1 MSKFGTSKKIITG
14 YILLAV
20 VIAIATWQVYDNS
33 RLFVALN
40 NASEQLLKRR
50 DVVDSL
56 VCSLLETNNAE
67 RSVLLGEG
75 SEWPH
80 FNQSVA
86 TSEQMAKQLK
96 PFIADQGQRQRIDT
110 LVKLMHMKR
119 ENTKRVAQLMAID
132 NRDAFY
138 RDKVQALQSGRDSVV
153 IHSKSYGQHGQRE
166 KVYEIIK
173 SKRGF
178 FRRLGDAFRR
188 QHADTVGVT
197 NILHDTK
204 ADSTA
209 QRINIADSVANILT
223 DIQNEEQKQNSR
235 QQENVAAR
243 LNRLQRVSLQLSQRT
258 GLLLEHIQ
266 REEKNALQKAL
277 GHATQS
283 RHKMV
288 VRIAVIGLVAILIA
302 ALLVAYILR
311 DIKRERRDRQRIV
324 EAKTETERIMA
335 QRERLLLT
343 ITHDIKAPAASIAGF
358 IELLSE
364 QVSRPKALAYID
376 SMRHSAIHLQQLVAA
391 LLDYHLLE
399 SGKAERHD
407 VSFVPQQLAKN
418 CVDEFQPMAAEK
430 GLDITLSTLTLN
442 CGDLWRSDAFRVKQ
456 IMSNLIGNAVK
467 YTDRGS
473 VKVEIRIS
481 PRQHLIIYVSDTG
494 RGMSQADCQRIFDAF
509 TRLHNGQGKEGVGL
523 GLSITREV
531 VQMLGGTITVTSEEG
546 KGSCFTVSLPIKK
559 EEKRQKK
566 DVEENVASVEPNRSS
581 TEAKEATT
589 ENNDATHGA
598 NNATNGANDATN
610 GTNDATTEINILAVD
625 DDALQLELFKEMAQ
639 KIGGAKLN
647 ISTTTSASEAIKLA
661 EETKP
666 QIMFTDIEM
675 PEMSGKDMLKHV
687 KNSDMSTVAMT
698 AHDPSIMTS
707 LKKAGFDTC
716 LFKPFN
722 AATLAATLAQITR
735 QPLSVKAA
743 EQKASFFAPLTAFA
757 EGDTEAEQEILTQVG
772 ESIKEY
778 RQMLDQG
785 LKGNDEEQ
793 QRDSISRTAHKAM
806 PLLTMLKPGQC
817 GWLQAIT
824 PEHIKDTPAEKI
836 TVLAMR
842 LDKELE
848 EVSTKLK
855 EEGIEN
861 A

>member
-1 MSKFGTSKKIITG
+1 M
-14 YILLAV
+14 LAV

-80 FNQSVA
+80 FNRSVA

-110 LVKLMHMKR
+110 LVELIHMKR
-119 ENTKRVAQLMAID
+119 ENTKRVAQLMAFD

-153 IHSKSYGQHGQRE
+153 IHSKLYGQHGQRE

-204 ADSTA
+204 TDSTA

-266 REEKNALQKAL
+266 HEEKNALQKAL

-288 VRIAVIGLVAILIA
+288 VRIAIIGLVAILIA

-418 CVDEFQPMAAEK
+418 CVEEFKPMAAEK
-430 GLDITLSTLTLN
+430 GLDITLGTLTPN

-467 YTDRGS
+467 YTDRGG

-509 TRLHNGQGKEGVGL
+509 TRLPNGQGKEGVGL

-559 EEKRQKK
+559 EEKKQKK
-566 DVEENVASVEPNRSS
+566 DVEENVASVETNRSS
-581 TEAKEATT
+581 TEAKE
-589 ENNDATHGA
+589 
-598 NNATNGANDATN
+598 
-610 GTNDATTEINILAVD
+610 ATTEINILAVD

-647 ISTTTSASEAIKLA
+647 INTTTSASEAIKLA

-707 LKKAGFDTC
+707 LKKAGFSTC

-735 QPLSVKAA
+735 LPLSVKAA
-743 EQKASFFAPLTAFA
+743 EKKASFFAPLTAFA

-778 RQMLDQG
+778 RQMLEQG
-785 LKGNDEEQ
+785 LKRNGEEL
-793 QRDSISRTAHKAM
+793 QRDSISCAAHKAM
-806 PLLTMLKPGQC
+806 PLLSMLQPGQC

-824 PEHIKDTPAEKI
+824 PEHIKDSSAEKS
-836 TVLAMR
+836 TALAMR
-842 LDKELE
+842 LEKELE
-848 EVSTKLK
+848 EISKKLR

>member
-1 MSKFGTSKKIITG
+1 M
-14 YILLAV
+14 LAV

-80 FNQSVA
+80 FNRSVA

-110 LVKLMHMKR
+110 LVELIHMKR
-119 ENTKRVAQLMAID
+119 ENTKRVAQLMAFD

-153 IHSKSYGQHGQRE
+153 IHSKLYGQHGQRE

-197 NILHDTK
+197 NILHDTR

-277 GHATQS
+277 GHAMQS

-288 VRIAVIGLVAILIA
+288 VRIAIIGLVAILIA

-418 CVDEFQPMAAEK
+418 CVEEFKPMAAEK
-430 GLDITLSTLTLN
+430 GLDITLGTLTPN

-467 YTDRGS
+467 YTDRGG

-509 TRLHNGQGKEGVGL
+509 TRLPNGQGKEGVGL

-559 EEKRQKK
+559 EEKKQKK
-566 DVEENVASVEPNRSS
+566 DVEENVASVETNRSS

-589 ENNDATHGA
+589 ENNDAT
-598 NNATNGANDATN
+598 NGNNDAS
-610 GTNDATTEINILAVD
+610 TEINILAVD

-707 LKKAGFDTC
+707 LKKAGFSTC

-735 QPLSVKAA
+735 LPLSVKAA

-778 RQMLDQG
+778 RQILEQG
-785 LKGNDEEQ
+785 LKHNGEEL
-793 QRDSISRTAHKAM
+793 QRDSISRAAHKAM
-806 PLLTMLKPGQC
+806 PLLTMLRPGQC

-824 PEHIKDTPAEKI
+824 PEHINDTSAENS
-836 TVLAMR
+836 TALAMR
-842 LDKELE
+842 LEKELE
-848 EVSTKLK
+848 EISKKLR

>member
-1 MSKFGTSKKIITG
+1 M
-14 YILLAV
+14 LAV

-80 FNQSVA
+80 FNRSVA

-110 LVKLMHMKR
+110 LVELIHMKR
-119 ENTKRVAQLMAID
+119 ENTKRVAQLMAFD

-153 IHSKSYGQHGQRE
+153 IHSKLYGQHIQRE

-288 VRIAVIGLVAILIA
+288 VRIAIIGLVAILIA

-418 CVDEFQPMAAEK
+418 CVEEFKPMAAEK
-430 GLDITLSTLTLN
+430 GLDITLGTLTPN

-467 YTDRGS
+467 YTDRGG

-509 TRLHNGQGKEGVGL
+509 TRLPNGQGKEGVGL

-559 EEKRQKK
+559 EEKKQKK
-566 DVEENVASVEPNRSS
+566 DVEENVASVETNRSS
-581 TEAKEATT
+581 TEAKKAIT
-589 ENNDATHGA
+589 ENND
-598 NNATNGANDATN
+598 ATNGANDAMN
-610 GTNDATTEINILAVD
+610 GNNDATTEINILAVD

-707 LKKAGFDTC
+707 LKKAGFSTC

-735 QPLSVKAA
+735 LPLSVKAA

-757 EGDTEAEQEILTQVG
+757 EGDTEAEREILTQVG

-778 RQMLDQG
+778 RQMLEQG
-785 LKGNDEEQ
+785 MKHNGEEL
-793 QRDSISRTAHKAM
+793 QRDSISRAAHKAM
-806 PLLTMLKPGQC
+806 PLLSMLKPGQC
-817 GWLQAIT
+817 SWLQAIT
-824 PEHIKDTPAEKI
+824 PEHIKDTSAENS
-836 TVLAMR
+836 TALAMR
-842 LDKELE
+842 LEKELE
-848 EVSTKLK
+848 EISKKLR

>member
-40 NASEQLLKRR
+40 DASEQLLKRR

-110 LVKLMHMKR
+110 LVELIHMKR
-119 ENTKRVAQLMAID
+119 ENTKRVAQLMAFD

-138 RDKVQALQSGRDSVV
+138 RNKVQALQSGRDSVV
-153 IHSKSYGQHGQRE
+153 IHSKLYGQHGQRE

-188 QHADTVGVT
+188 QHTDTVGVT

-204 ADSTA
+204 TDSTA

-277 GHATQS
+277 GHAMQS

-288 VRIAVIGLVAILIA
+288 VRIAIIGLVAILIA

-407 VSFVPQQLAKN
+407 VSFVPQQLAKS
-418 CVDEFQPMAAEK
+418 CVEEFKPMAAEK
-430 GLDITLSTLTLN
+430 GLDITLGTLTPN

-467 YTDRGS
+467 YTDRGG

-509 TRLHNGQGKEGVGL
+509 TRLPNGQGKEGVGL

-559 EEKRQKK
+559 EEKKQKK
-566 DVEENVASVEPNRSS
+566 DVEENVASVETNRSS
-581 TEAKEATT
+581 TEAKKTTT
-589 ENNDATHGA
+589 EKND
-598 NNATNGANDATN
+598 ATNGANDATN
-610 GTNDATTEINILAVD
+610 GNNDATTEINILAVD

-707 LKKAGFDTC
+707 LKKAGFSTC

-735 QPLSVKAA
+735 LPLSVKAA

-757 EGDTEAEQEILTQVG
+757 EGDTEAEREILTQVG

-778 RQMLDQG
+778 RQMLEQG
-785 LKGNDEEQ
+785 LKSNGEEL
-793 QRDSISRTAHKAM
+793 QRDSISRAAHKAM
-806 PLLTMLKPGQC
+806 PLLTMLKPRQC

-824 PEHIKDTPAEKI
+824 PEHIKDSSAENS
-836 TVLAMR
+836 TALAMR
-842 LDKELE
+842 LEKELE
-848 EVSTKLK
+848 EISKKLR

>member
-1 MSKFGTSKKIITG
+1 M
-14 YILLAV
+14 LAV
-20 VIAIATWQVYDNS
+20 VIAIATWQVYDNR

-80 FNQSVA
+80 FNRSVA

-110 LVKLMHMKR
+110 LVELIHMKR
-119 ENTKRVAQLMAID
+119 ENTKRVAQLMAFD

-138 RDKVQALQSGRDSVV
+138 RNKVQALQSGRDSVV
-153 IHSKSYGQHGQRE
+153 IHSKLYGQHGQRE

-223 DIQNEEQKQNSR
+223 DIQNEEQRQNSR

-277 GHATQS
+277 GHAMQS

-288 VRIAVIGLVAILIA
+288 VRIAIIGLVAILIA

-407 VSFVPQQLAKN
+407 VSFVPQQLAKS
-418 CVDEFQPMAAEK
+418 CVKEFKPMAAEK
-430 GLDITLSTLTLN
+430 GLDITLGTLTPN

-467 YTDRGS
+467 YTDRGG

-509 TRLHNGQGKEGVGL
+509 TRLPNGQGKEGVGL

-559 EEKRQKK
+559 EEKKQKK
-566 DVEENVASVEPNRSS
+566 DVEENVASVETDRSS
-581 TEAKEATT
+581 TEAKKATT
-589 ENNDATHGA
+589 EKND
-598 NNATNGANDATN
+598 ATNGANDATN
-610 GTNDATTEINILAVD
+610 GNNDATTEINILAVD

-707 LKKAGFDTC
+707 LKKAGFSTC

-735 QPLSVKAA
+735 LPLSVKAA

-778 RQMLDQG
+778 RQMLEQG
-785 LKGNDEEQ
+785 LKSNGEEL
-793 QRDSISRTAHKAM
+793 QRDSISRAAHKAM

-824 PEHIKDTPAEKI
+824 PEHIKDTSAENS
-836 TVLAMR
+836 TALAMR
-842 LDKELE
+842 LEKELE
-848 EVSTKLK
+848 EISKKLR

>member
-1 MSKFGTSKKIITG
+1 M
-14 YILLAV
+14 LAV

-80 FNQSVA
+80 FNRSVA

-110 LVKLMHMKR
+110 LVELIHMKR
-119 ENTKRVAQLMAID
+119 ENTKRVAQLMAFD

-153 IHSKSYGQHGQRE
+153 IHSKLYGQHGQRE

-197 NILHDTK
+197 NILHDTRV
-204 ADSTA
+204 DSTA

-277 GHATQS
+277 GHAMQS

-288 VRIAVIGLVAILIA
+288 VRIAIIGLVAILIA

-407 VSFVPQQLAKN
+407 VSFVPQQLAKS
-418 CVDEFQPMAAEK
+418 CVEEFKPMAAEK
-430 GLDITLSTLTLN
+430 GLDITLGTLTPN

-467 YTDRGS
+467 YTDRGG
-473 VKVEIRIS
+473 VKVEIKIS

-509 TRLHNGQGKEGVGL
+509 TRLPNGQGKEGVGL

-559 EEKRQKK
+559 EEKKQMK
-566 DVEENVASVEPNRSS
+566 DVEENVASVETNRSS
-581 TEAKEATT
+581 TEAKEATI
-589 ENNDATHGA
+589 EAKEATTR
-598 NNATNGANDATN
+598 N
-610 GTNDATTEINILAVD
+610 NDATTEINILAVD

-707 LKKAGFDTC
+707 LKKAGFSTC

-735 QPLSVKAA
+735 LPLSVKAA

-778 RQMLDQG
+778 RLMLEQG
-785 LKGNDEEQ
+785 LKSNDEEL
-793 QRDSISRTAHKAM
+793 QRDSISRAAHKAM

-824 PEHIKDTPAEKI
+824 PEHIKDTSAEKS
-836 TVLAMR
+836 TALAMR
-842 LDKELE
+842 LENELE
-848 EVSTKLK
+848 EISKKLR

>member
-1 MSKFGTSKKIITG
+1 M
-14 YILLAV
+14 LAV

-75 SEWPH
+75 SEWPR

-110 LVKLMHMKR
+110 LVELMHMKR

-153 IHSKSYGQHGQRE
+153 IHSKSYGRHGQRE

-266 REEKNALQKAL
+266 REEKHALQKAL

-288 VRIAVIGLVAILIA
+288 VRIAIIGLVAILIA

-407 VSFVPQQLAKN
+407 VSFVPQQLAKS
-418 CVDEFQPMAAEK
+418 CVEEFKPMAAEK
-430 GLDITLSTLTLN
+430 GLDITLGTLTTN

-467 YTDRGS
+467 YTDRGG

-509 TRLHNGQGKEGVGL
+509 TRLPNGQGKEGVGL

-559 EEKRQKK
+559 EEKKQKK
-566 DVEENVASVEPNRSS
+566 DVEENVASVETNRSS
-581 TEAKEATT
+581 TEAKE
-589 ENNDATHGA
+589 
-598 NNATNGANDATN
+598 
-610 GTNDATTEINILAVD
+610 ATTEINILAVD

-707 LKKAGFDTC
+707 LKKAGFSTC

-735 QPLSVKAA
+735 LPLSVKAA

-778 RQMLDQG
+778 RQMLEQG
-785 LKGNDEEQ
+785 LKHNDEEQ
-793 QRDSISRTAHKAM
+793 QRDSISRAAHKAM
-806 PLLTMLKPGQC
+806 PLLSMLKPGQC

-824 PEHIKDTPAEKI
+824 PEHIKDSSAENS
-836 TVLAMR
+836 TAQAMR
-842 LDKELE
+842 LEKELE
-848 EVSTKLK
+848 EISKKLR

>member
-1 MSKFGTSKKIITG
+1 M
-14 YILLAV
+14 LAV

-80 FNQSVA
+80 FNRSVA
-86 TSEQMAKQLK
+86 TSEQKAKQLK

-110 LVKLMHMKR
+110 LVELIHMKR
-119 ENTKRVAQLMAID
+119 ENTKRVAQLMAFD

-153 IHSKSYGQHGQRE
+153 IHSKLYGQHSQRE

-288 VRIAVIGLVAILIA
+288 VRIAIIGLVAILIA

-418 CVDEFQPMAAEK
+418 CVEEFKPMAAEK
-430 GLDITLSTLTLN
+430 GLDITLGTLTPN

-467 YTDRGS
+467 YTDRGG

-481 PRQHLIIYVSDTG
+481 QRQHLIIYVSDTG

-509 TRLHNGQGKEGVGL
+509 TRLPNGQGKEGVGL

-559 EEKRQKK
+559 EEKKQKK
-566 DVEENVASVEPNRSS
+566 DVEENVASVETNRSS
-581 TEAKEATT
+581 TEAKE
-589 ENNDATHGA
+589 
-598 NNATNGANDATN
+598 
-610 GTNDATTEINILAVD
+610 ATTEINILAVD

-675 PEMSGKDMLKHV
+675 PEMSGKDIIKHV
-687 KNSDMSTVAMT
+687 KNSNMSTVAMT

-707 LKKAGFDTC
+707 LKKAGFSTC

-735 QPLSVKAA
+735 LPLSVKAA

-757 EGDTEAEQEILTQVG
+757 EGDTEAEREILTQVG

-778 RQMLDQG
+778 RQMLEQG
-785 LKGNDEEQ
+785 LKHNGEEL
-793 QRDSISRTAHKAM
+793 QRDSISRAAHKAM

-824 PEHIKDTPAEKI
+824 PEHIKDSSAENS
-836 TVLAMR
+836 TALAMR
-842 LDKELE
+842 LEKELE
-848 EVSTKLK
+848 EISKKLR

>member
-86 TSEQMAKQLK
+86 TSEQKAKQLK
-96 PFIADQGQRQRIDT
+96 QFIADQGQRQRIDT
-110 LVKLMHMKR
+110 LVELIHMKR
-119 ENTKRVAQLMAID
+119 ENTKRVAQLMAFD

-153 IHSKSYGQHGQRE
+153 IHSKLYGQHGQRE

-277 GHATQS
+277 GHAMQS

-288 VRIAVIGLVAILIA
+288 VRIAIIGLVAILIA

-418 CVDEFQPMAAEK
+418 CVEEFKPMAAEK
-430 GLDITLSTLTLN
+430 GLDITLGTLTPN

-467 YTDRGS
+467 YTDRGG

-494 RGMSQADCQRIFDAF
+494 RGMNQADCQRIFDAF
-509 TRLHNGQGKEGVGL
+509 TRLPNGQGKEGVGL

-559 EEKRQKK
+559 EEKKQKK
-566 DVEENVASVEPNRSS
+566 DVEENVASVETNRSS

-589 ENNDATHGA
+589 ENNDAT
-598 NNATNGANDATN
+598 NGANDATN
-610 GTNDATTEINILAVD
+610 GNNDATTEINILAVD

-707 LKKAGFDTC
+707 LKKAGFSTC

-735 QPLSVKAA
+735 LPLSVKAA

-757 EGDTEAEQEILTQVG
+757 EGDTEAEREILTQVG

-778 RQMLDQG
+778 RQMLEQG
-785 LKGNDEEQ
+785 LKSNGEEL
-793 QRDSISRTAHKAM
+793 QRDSISRAAHKAM

-824 PEHIKDTPAEKI
+824 PEHIKDTSAENS
-836 TVLAMR
+836 TALAMR
-842 LDKELE
+842 LEKELE
-848 EVSTKLK
+848 EISKKLR

>member
-1 MSKFGTSKKIITG
+1 M
-14 YILLAV
+14 LAV
-20 VIAIATWQVYDNS
+20 VIAIATWQVYANS

-80 FNQSVA
+80 FNRSVA
-86 TSEQMAKQLK
+86 TSEQKAKQLK

-110 LVKLMHMKR
+110 LVELIHMKR
-119 ENTKRVAQLMAID
+119 ENTKRVAQLMAFD

-153 IHSKSYGQHGQRE
+153 IHSKLYGQHGQRE

-204 ADSTA
+204 TDSTA

-223 DIQNEEQKQNSR
+223 DIQNEEQKRNSR

-288 VRIAVIGLVAILIA
+288 VRIAIIGLVAILIA

-418 CVDEFQPMAAEK
+418 CVEEFKPMAAEK
-430 GLDITLSTLTLN
+430 GLDITLGTLTTN

-467 YTDRGS
+467 YTDRGG

-509 TRLHNGQGKEGVGL
+509 TRLPNGQGKEGVGL

-559 EEKRQKK
+559 EEKKQKK
-566 DVEENVASVEPNRSS
+566 DVEENVASVETNRSS
-581 TEAKEATT
+581 TEAKE
-589 ENNDATHGA
+589 
-598 NNATNGANDATN
+598 
-610 GTNDATTEINILAVD
+610 ATTEINILAVD

-707 LKKAGFDTC
+707 LKKAGFSTC

-735 QPLSVKAA
+735 LPLSVKAA

-757 EGDTEAEQEILTQVG
+757 EGDTEAEREILTQVG

-778 RQMLDQG
+778 RQMLEQG
-785 LKGNDEEQ
+785 LKSNGEEL
-793 QRDSISRTAHKAM
+793 QRDSISRAAHKAM

-824 PEHIKDTPAEKI
+824 PEHIKDSSAENS
-836 TVLAMR
+836 TALAMR
-842 LDKELE
+842 LEKELE
-848 EVSTKLK
+848 EISKKLR

>member
-80 FNQSVA
+80 FNRSVA

-110 LVKLMHMKR
+110 LVELIHMKR
-119 ENTKRVAQLMAID
+119 ENTKRVAQLMAFD

-153 IHSKSYGQHGQRE
+153 IHSKLYGQHGQRE

-277 GHATQS
+277 GHAMQS

-288 VRIAVIGLVAILIA
+288 VRIAIIGLVAILIA

-324 EAKTETERIMA
+324 EAKAETEHIMA

-407 VSFVPQQLAKN
+407 VSFVPQQLAKS
-418 CVDEFQPMAAEK
+418 CVEEFKPMAAEK
-430 GLDITLSTLTLN
+430 GLDITLGTLTPN
-442 CGDLWRSDAFRVKQ
+442 CGDLWRNDAFRVKQ

-467 YTDRGS
+467 YTDRGG

-509 TRLHNGQGKEGVGL
+509 TRLPNGQGKEGVGL

-559 EEKRQKK
+559 EEKKQKK
-566 DVEENVASVEPNRSS
+566 DVEENVASVETDRSS
-581 TEAKEATT
+581 TEAKE
-589 ENNDATHGA
+589 
-598 NNATNGANDATN
+598 
-610 GTNDATTEINILAVD
+610 ATTEINILAVD

-707 LKKAGFDTC
+707 LKKAGFSTC

-735 QPLSVKAA
+735 LPLSVKAA

-757 EGDTEAEQEILTQVG
+757 EGDTEAEREILTQVG

-778 RQMLDQG
+778 RQMLEQG
-785 LKGNDEEQ
+785 LKRNGEEL
-793 QRDSISRTAHKAM
+793 QRDSISRAAHKAM
-806 PLLTMLKPGQC
+806 PLLSMLKPGQC

-824 PEHIKDTPAEKI
+824 PEHIKDSSAENC
-836 TVLAMR
+836 TALAMR
-842 LDKELE
+842 LEKELE
-848 EVSTKLK
+848 EISKKLR

>member
-80 FNQSVA
+80 FNRSVA

-110 LVKLMHMKR
+110 LVELIHMKR
-119 ENTKRVAQLMAID
+119 ENTKRVAQLMAFD

-138 RDKVQALQSGRDSVV
+138 RNKVQALQSGRDSVV
-153 IHSKSYGQHGQRE
+153 IHSKLYGQHGQRE

-188 QHADTVGVT
+188 QHTDTVGVT

-204 ADSTA
+204 TDSTA

-223 DIQNEEQKQNSR
+223 DIQNEEQKRNSR

-288 VRIAVIGLVAILIA
+288 VRIAIIGLVAILIA

-407 VSFVPQQLAKN
+407 VSFVPQQLAKS
-418 CVDEFQPMAAEK
+418 CVEEFKPMAAEK
-430 GLDITLSTLTLN
+430 GLDITLGTLTTN

-467 YTDRGS
+467 YTDRGG

-509 TRLHNGQGKEGVGL
+509 TRLPNGQGKEGVGL

-559 EEKRQKK
+559 EEKKQKK
-566 DVEENVASVEPNRSS
+566 DVEENVASVETNRSS
-581 TEAKEATT
+581 TEAKKT
-589 ENNDATHGA
+589 
-598 NNATNGANDATN
+598 
-610 GTNDATTEINILAVD
+610 TTEINILAVD

-675 PEMSGKDMLKHV
+675 PEMSGKDMIKHV

-707 LKKAGFDTC
+707 LKKAGFSTC

-735 QPLSVKAA
+735 LPLSVKAA

-757 EGDTEAEQEILTQVG
+757 EGDTEAEREILTQVG

-778 RQMLDQG
+778 RQMLEQG
-785 LKGNDEEQ
+785 LKSNGEEL
-793 QRDSISRTAHKAM
+793 QRDSISRAAHKAM

-824 PEHIKDTPAEKI
+824 PEHIKDTSAENS
-836 TVLAMR
+836 TALAMR
-842 LDKELE
+842 LEKELE
-848 EVSTKLK
+848 EISKKLR

>member
-1 MSKFGTSKKIITG
+1 M
-14 YILLAV
+14 LAV
-20 VIAIATWQVYDNS
+20 VIAIATWQIYDNS

-80 FNQSVA
+80 FNRSVA

-110 LVKLMHMKR
+110 LVELIHMKR
-119 ENTKRVAQLMAID
+119 ENTKRVAQLMAFD

-138 RDKVQALQSGRDSVV
+138 RNKVQALQSGRDSVV
-153 IHSKSYGQHGQRE
+153 IHSKLYGQHGQRE

-288 VRIAVIGLVAILIA
+288 VRIAIIGLVAILIA

-364 QVSRPKALAYID
+364 QVSHPKALAYID

-407 VSFVPQQLAKN
+407 VSFVPQQLAKS
-418 CVDEFQPMAAEK
+418 CVEEFKPMAAEK
-430 GLDITLSTLTLN
+430 GLDITLGTLTPN

-467 YTDRGS
+467 YTDRGG

-509 TRLHNGQGKEGVGL
+509 TRLPNGQGKEGVGL

-559 EEKRQKK
+559 EEKKQKK
-566 DVEENVASVEPNRSS
+566 DVEENVASVETNRSS

-589 ENNDATHGA
+589 ENNC
-598 NNATNGANDATN
+598 ATNGN
-610 GTNDATTEINILAVD
+610 NDATTEINILAVD
-625 DDALQLELFKEMAQ
+625 DDALQLELFKEMAH

-707 LKKAGFDTC
+707 LKKAGFSTC

-735 QPLSVKAA
+735 LPLSVKAA

-778 RQMLDQG
+778 RQMLEQG
-785 LKGNDEEQ
+785 LKSNGEEL
-793 QRDSISRTAHKAM
+793 QRDSISRAAHKAM
-806 PLLTMLKPGQC
+806 PLLTMLRPGQC
-817 GWLQAIT
+817 GWLQTIT
-824 PEHIKDTPAEKI
+824 PEHIKDSSVENSTA
-836 TVLAMR
+836 LAMR
-842 LDKELE
+842 LEKELE
-848 EVSTKLK
+848 EISKKLR

>member
-33 RLFVALN
+33 RLFVTLN

-80 FNQSVA
+80 FNRSVA

-110 LVKLMHMKR
+110 LVELIHMKR
-119 ENTKRVAQLMAID
+119 ENTKRVAQLMAFD

-153 IHSKSYGQHGQRE
+153 IHSKLYGQHGQRE

-288 VRIAVIGLVAILIA
+288 VRIAIIGLVAILIA

-407 VSFVPQQLAKN
+407 VSFVPQQLAKS
-418 CVDEFQPMAAEK
+418 CVEEFKPMAAEK
-430 GLDITLSTLTLN
+430 GLDITLGTLTPN

-467 YTDRGS
+467 YTDRGG

-509 TRLHNGQGKEGVGL
+509 TRLPNGQGKEGVGL

-559 EEKRQKK
+559 EEKKQKK
-566 DVEENVASVEPNRSS
+566 DVEENVASVETNRSS
-581 TEAKEATT
+581 TEAKKTTT
-589 ENNDATHGA
+589 EKND
-598 NNATNGANDATN
+598 ATNGANDATN
-610 GTNDATTEINILAVD
+610 GNNDATTEINILAVD

-707 LKKAGFDTC
+707 LKKAGFSTC

-735 QPLSVKAA
+735 LPLSVKAA

-757 EGDTEAEQEILTQVG
+757 EGDTEAEREILTQVG

-778 RQMLDQG
+778 RQMLEQG
-785 LKGNDEEQ
+785 LKHNGEEL
-793 QRDSISRTAHKAM
+793 QRDSISRAAHKAM

-824 PEHIKDTPAEKI
+824 PEHIKDTSAENS
-836 TVLAMR
+836 TALAMR
-842 LDKELE
+842 LEKELE
-848 EVSTKLK
+848 EISKKLR

>member
-110 LVKLMHMKR
+110 LVELIHMKR
-119 ENTKRVAQLMAID
+119 ENTKRVAQLMAFD

-153 IHSKSYGQHGQRE
+153 IHSKLYGQHGQRE

-288 VRIAVIGLVAILIA
+288 VRIAIIGLVAILIA

-407 VSFVPQQLAKN
+407 VSFVPQQLAKS
-418 CVDEFQPMAAEK
+418 CVEEFKPMAAEK
-430 GLDITLSTLTLN
+430 GLDITLGTLTPN

-467 YTDRGS
+467 YTDRGG
-473 VKVEIRIS
+473 VKVEMRIS

-494 RGMSQADCQRIFDAF
+494 RGMSQADCQRIFNAF
-509 TRLHNGQGKEGVGL
+509 TRLPNGQGKEGVGL

-559 EEKRQKK
+559 EEKKQKK
-566 DVEENVASVEPNRSS
+566 DVEENVASVETNRSS
-581 TEAKEATT
+581 TEAKE
-589 ENNDATHGA
+589 
-598 NNATNGANDATN
+598 
-610 GTNDATTEINILAVD
+610 ATTEINILAVD

-707 LKKAGFDTC
+707 LKKAGFSTC

-735 QPLSVKAA
+735 LPLSVKAA

-757 EGDTEAEQEILTQVG
+757 EGDTEAEREILTQVG

-778 RQMLDQG
+778 RQMLEQG
-785 LKGNDEEQ
+785 LKSNGEEL
-793 QRDSISRTAHKAM
+793 QRDSISRAAHKAM

-824 PEHIKDTPAEKI
+824 PEHIKDTSAENS
-836 TVLAMR
+836 TALAMR
-842 LDKELE
+842 LEKELE
-848 EVSTKLK
+848 EISKKLR

>member
-80 FNQSVA
+80 FNRSVA

-110 LVKLMHMKR
+110 LVELIHMKR
-119 ENTKRVAQLMAID
+119 ENTKRVAQLMAFD

-153 IHSKSYGQHGQRE
+153 IHSKLYGQHGQRE

-188 QHADTVGVT
+188 QHTDTVGVT

-223 DIQNEEQKQNSR
+223 DIQNEEQRQNSR

-277 GHATQS
+277 GHAMQS

-288 VRIAVIGLVAILIA
+288 VRIAIIGLVAILIA

-324 EAKTETERIMA
+324 EAKAETERIMA

-407 VSFVPQQLAKN
+407 VSFVPQQLAKS
-418 CVDEFQPMAAEK
+418 CVEEFKPMAAEK
-430 GLDITLSTLTLN
+430 GLDITLGTLPPN

-467 YTDRGS
+467 YTDRGG

-509 TRLHNGQGKEGVGL
+509 TRLPNGQGKEGVGL

-559 EEKRQKK
+559 EEKKQKK
-566 DVEENVASVEPNRSS
+566 DVEENVASVETNRSS

-589 ENNDATHGA
+589 EKND
-598 NNATNGANDATN
+598 ATNGANDATN
-610 GTNDATTEINILAVD
+610 GNNDATTEINILAVD

-707 LKKAGFDTC
+707 LKKAGFSTC

-735 QPLSVKAA
+735 LPLSVKAA

-757 EGDTEAEQEILTQVG
+757 EGDTEAEREILTQVG

-778 RQMLDQG
+778 RQMLEQG
-785 LKGNDEEQ
+785 LKSNGEEL
-793 QRDSISRTAHKAM
+793 QRDSISRAAHKAM

-824 PEHIKDTPAEKI
+824 PEHIKDTSAENS
-836 TVLAMR
+836 TALAMR
-842 LDKELE
+842 LEKELE
-848 EVSTKLK
+848 EISKKLR

>member
-1 MSKFGTSKKIITG
+1 M
-14 YILLAV
+14 LAV

-80 FNQSVA
+80 FNRSVA

-110 LVKLMHMKR
+110 LVELIHMKR
-119 ENTKRVAQLMAID
+119 ENTKRVAQLMAFD

-153 IHSKSYGQHGQRE
+153 IHSKLYGQHGQRE

-277 GHATQS
+277 GHAMQS

-288 VRIAVIGLVAILIA
+288 VRIAIIGLVAILIA

-407 VSFVPQQLAKN
+407 VSFVPQQLAKS
-418 CVDEFQPMAAEK
+418 CVEEFKPMAAEK
-430 GLDITLSTLTLN
+430 GLDITLGTLTPN

-467 YTDRGS
+467 YTDRGG

-509 TRLHNGQGKEGVGL
+509 TRLPNGQGKEGVGL

-559 EEKRQKK
+559 EEKKQKK
-566 DVEENVASVEPNRSS
+566 EVEENVASVETNRSS
-581 TEAKEATT
+581 TEAKE
-589 ENNDATHGA
+589 
-598 NNATNGANDATN
+598 
-610 GTNDATTEINILAVD
+610 ATTEINILAVD

-707 LKKAGFDTC
+707 LKKAGFSTC

-735 QPLSVKAA
+735 LPLSVKAA

-778 RQMLDQG
+778 RQMLEQG
-785 LKGNDEEQ
+785 LKRNGEEL
-793 QRDSISRTAHKAM
+793 QRDSISRAAHKAM

-817 GWLQAIT
+817 SWLQAIT
-824 PEHIKDTPAEKI
+824 PEHIKDTSAENS
-836 TVLAMR
+836 TALAMR
-842 LDKELE
+842 LEKELE
-848 EVSTKLK
+848 EISKKLR

>member
-80 FNQSVA
+80 FNRSVA

-110 LVKLMHMKR
+110 LVELIHMKR
-119 ENTKRVAQLMAID
+119 ENTKRVAQLMAFD

-153 IHSKSYGQHGQRE
+153 IHSKLYGQHGQRE

-204 ADSTA
+204 TDSTA

-288 VRIAVIGLVAILIA
+288 VRIAIIGLVAILIA

-407 VSFVPQQLAKN
+407 VSFVPQQLAKS
-418 CVDEFQPMAAEK
+418 CVEEFKPMAAEK
-430 GLDITLSTLTLN
+430 GLDITLGTLTPN

-467 YTDRGS
+467 YTDRGG

-509 TRLHNGQGKEGVGL
+509 TRLPNGQGKEGVGL

-559 EEKRQKK
+559 EEKKQKK
-566 DVEENVASVEPNRSS
+566 DVEENVASVETNRSS
-581 TEAKEATT
+581 TEAKE
-589 ENNDATHGA
+589 
-598 NNATNGANDATN
+598 
-610 GTNDATTEINILAVD
+610 ATTEINILAVD

-707 LKKAGFDTC
+707 LKKAGFSTC

-735 QPLSVKAA
+735 LPLSVKAA

-757 EGDTEAEQEILTQVG
+757 EGDTEAEREILTQVG

-778 RQMLDQG
+778 RQMLEQG
-785 LKGNDEEQ
+785 LKSNGEEL
-793 QRDSISRTAHKAM
+793 QRDSISRAAHKAM

-824 PEHIKDTPAEKI
+824 PEHIKDSSAENS
-836 TVLAMR
+836 TALAMR
-842 LDKELE
+842 LEKELE
-848 EVSTKLK
+848 EISKKLR
-855 EEGIEN
+855 EEVIEN

>member
-1 MSKFGTSKKIITG
+1 M
-14 YILLAV
+14 LAV
-20 VIAIATWQVYDNS
+20 VIAIATWQIYDNS

-80 FNQSVA
+80 FNRSVA

-110 LVKLMHMKR
+110 LVELIHMKR
-119 ENTKRVAQLMAID
+119 ENTKRVAQLMAFD

-138 RDKVQALQSGRDSVV
+138 RNKVQALQSGRDSVV
-153 IHSKSYGQHGQRE
+153 IHSKLYGQHGQRE

-243 LNRLQRVSLQLSQRT
+243 LNRLQRISLQLSQRT

-277 GHATQS
+277 GHAMQS

-288 VRIAVIGLVAILIA
+288 VRIAIIGLVAILIA

-407 VSFVPQQLAKN
+407 VSFVPQQLAKS
-418 CVDEFQPMAAEK
+418 CVEEFKPMAAEK
-430 GLDITLSTLTLN
+430 GLDITLGTLTPN

-467 YTDRGS
+467 YTDRGG

-509 TRLHNGQGKEGVGL
+509 TRLPNGQGKEGVGL

-559 EEKRQKK
+559 EEKKQKK
-566 DVEENVASVEPNRSS
+566 DVEEDVASVETNRSS
-581 TEAKEATT
+581 TEAKE
-589 ENNDATHGA
+589 
-598 NNATNGANDATN
+598 
-610 GTNDATTEINILAVD
+610 ATTEINILAVD

-647 ISTTTSASEAIKLA
+647 ISTTTSASEAINLA

-675 PEMSGKDMLKHV
+675 PEMSGKDMIKHV

-698 AHDPSIMTS
+698 AHDQSIMTS
-707 LKKAGFDTC
+707 LKKAGFSTC

-735 QPLSVKAA
+735 LPLSVKAA

-757 EGDTEAEQEILTQVG
+757 EGDTEAEREILTQVG

-778 RQMLDQG
+778 RQMLEQG
-785 LKGNDEEQ
+785 LKSNGEEL
-793 QRDSISRTAHKAM
+793 QRDSISRAAHKAM

-824 PEHIKDTPAEKI
+824 PEHIKDSSAENS
-836 TVLAMR
+836 TALAMR
-842 LDKELE
+842 LEKELE
-848 EVSTKLK
+848 EISKKLR

>member
-80 FNQSVA
+80 FNRSVA
-86 TSEQMAKQLK
+86 TSEQKAKQLK

-110 LVKLMHMKR
+110 LVELIHMKR
-119 ENTKRVAQLMAID
+119 ENTKRVAQLMAFD

-153 IHSKSYGQHGQRE
+153 IHSKLYGQHGQRE

-204 ADSTA
+204 TDSTA

-223 DIQNEEQKQNSR
+223 DIQNEEQKRNSR

-288 VRIAVIGLVAILIA
+288 VRIAIIGLVAILIA

-407 VSFVPQQLAKN
+407 VSFVPQQLAKS
-418 CVDEFQPMAAEK
+418 CVEEFKPMAAEK
-430 GLDITLSTLTLN
+430 GLDITLGTLTPN

-467 YTDRGS
+467 YTDRGG

-509 TRLHNGQGKEGVGL
+509 TRLPNGQGKEGVGL

-559 EEKRQKK
+559 EEKKQKK
-566 DVEENVASVEPNRSS
+566 DVEENVASVETNRSS
-581 TEAKEATT
+581 TEAKKAIT
-589 ENNDATHGA
+589 ENND
-598 NNATNGANDATN
+598 ATNGANDATN
-610 GTNDATTEINILAVD
+610 GNNDATTEINILAVD

-675 PEMSGKDMLKHV
+675 PEMSGKDMIKHV

-707 LKKAGFDTC
+707 LKKAGFSTC

-735 QPLSVKAA
+735 LPLSVKAA

-757 EGDTEAEQEILTQVG
+757 EGDTEAEREILTQVG

-778 RQMLDQG
+778 RQMLEQG
-785 LKGNDEEQ
+785 LKHNDEEL
-793 QRDSISRTAHKAM
+793 QRDSISRAAHKAM

-824 PEHIKDTPAEKI
+824 PEHIKDSSAENS
-836 TVLAMR
+836 TALAMR
-842 LDKELE
+842 LEKELE
-848 EVSTKLK
+848 EISKKLR

>member
-1 MSKFGTSKKIITG
+1 M
-14 YILLAV
+14 LAV

-80 FNQSVA
+80 FNRSVA
-86 TSEQMAKQLK
+86 TSEQKAKQLK
-96 PFIADQGQRQRIDT
+96 PFIADQGQRQRLDT
-110 LVKLMHMKR
+110 LVELIHMKR
-119 ENTKRVAQLMAID
+119 ENTKRVAQLMAFD

-153 IHSKSYGQHGQRE
+153 IHSKLYGQHGQRE

-197 NILHDTK
+197 NILHDTR

-277 GHATQS
+277 GHAMQS

-288 VRIAVIGLVAILIA
+288 VRIAIIGLVAILIA

-418 CVDEFQPMAAEK
+418 CVEEFKPMAAEK
-430 GLDITLSTLTLN
+430 GLDITLGTLTPN

-467 YTDRGS
+467 YTDRGG
-473 VKVEIRIS
+473 VKVEMRIS

-509 TRLHNGQGKEGVGL
+509 TRLPNGQGKEGVGL

-559 EEKRQKK
+559 EEKKQMKE
-566 DVEENVASVEPNRSS
+566 VEENVASVETNRSS
-581 TEAKEATT
+581 TEAKE
-589 ENNDATHGA
+589 
-598 NNATNGANDATN
+598 
-610 GTNDATTEINILAVD
+610 ATTEINILAVD

-675 PEMSGKDMLKHV
+675 PEMSGKDMIKHV

-707 LKKAGFDTC
+707 LKKAGFSTC

-735 QPLSVKAA
+735 LPLSVKAA

-778 RQMLDQG
+778 RQMLEQG
-785 LKGNDEEQ
+785 LKSNGEEL
-793 QRDSISRTAHKAM
+793 QRDSISRAAHKAM

-824 PEHIKDTPAEKI
+824 PKHIKDTSAENS
-836 TVLAMR
+836 TALAMR
-842 LDKELE
+842 LEEELE
-848 EVSTKLK
+848 EISKKLR

>member
-56 VCSLLETNNAE
+56 VCSLLETNNAD

-110 LVKLMHMKR
+110 LVELIHMKR
-119 ENTKRVAQLMAID
+119 ENTKRVAQLMAFD

-153 IHSKSYGQHGQRE
+153 IHSKLYGQHAQRE

-288 VRIAVIGLVAILIA
+288 VRIAIIGLVAILIA

-418 CVDEFQPMAAEK
+418 CVEEFKPMAAEK
-430 GLDITLSTLTLN
+430 GLDITLGTLTPN

-467 YTDRGS
+467 YTDRGG

-509 TRLHNGQGKEGVGL
+509 TRLPNGQGKEGVGL

-559 EEKRQKK
+559 EEKKQKK
-566 DVEENVASVEPNRSS
+566 DVEENVASVETNRPS

-589 ENNDATHGA
+589 GNNC
-598 NNATNGANDATN
+598 ATNGANDATN
-610 GTNDATTEINILAVD
+610 GNNDATTEINILAVD

-675 PEMSGKDMLKHV
+675 PEMSGKDMIKHV

-707 LKKAGFDTC
+707 LKKAGFSTC

-735 QPLSVKAA
+735 LPLSVKAA

-757 EGDTEAEQEILTQVG
+757 EGDTEAEREILTQVG

-778 RQMLDQG
+778 RQMLEQG
-785 LKGNDEEQ
+785 LKRNGEEL
-793 QRDSISRTAHKAM
+793 QRDSISCAAHKAM

-824 PEHIKDTPAEKI
+824 PEHIKDTSVENSTA
-836 TVLAMR
+836 LAMR
-842 LDKELE
+842 LEKELE
-848 EVSTKLK
+848 EISKKLR

>member
-1 MSKFGTSKKIITG
+1 M
-14 YILLAV
+14 LAV

-80 FNQSVA
+80 FNRSVA
-86 TSEQMAKQLK
+86 TSEQKAKQLK

-110 LVKLMHMKR
+110 LVELIHMKR
-119 ENTKRVAQLMAID
+119 ENTKRVAQLMAFD

-153 IHSKSYGQHGQRE
+153 IHSKLYGQHGQRE

-288 VRIAVIGLVAILIA
+288 VRIAIIGLVAILIA

-364 QVSRPKALAYID
+364 QVSRPKPLAYID

-418 CVDEFQPMAAEK
+418 CVEEFKPMAAEK
-430 GLDITLSTLTLN
+430 GLDITLGTLTPN

-467 YTDRGS
+467 YTDRGG

-509 TRLHNGQGKEGVGL
+509 TRLPNGQGKEGVGL

-559 EEKRQKK
+559 EEKKQKK
-566 DVEENVASVEPNRSS
+566 DVEENVASVETNRSS
-581 TEAKEATT
+581 TEAKKAIT
-589 ENNDATHGA
+589 ENND
-598 NNATNGANDATN
+598 ATNGANDATN
-610 GTNDATTEINILAVD
+610 GNNDATTEINILAVD

-707 LKKAGFDTC
+707 LKKAGFSTC

-735 QPLSVKAA
+735 LPLSVKAA

-757 EGDTEAEQEILTQVG
+757 EGDTEAEREILTQVG

-778 RQMLDQG
+778 RQMLEQG
-785 LKGNDEEQ
+785 LKSNGEEL
-793 QRDSISRTAHKAM
+793 QRDSISRAAHKAM

-824 PEHIKDTPAEKI
+824 PEHIKDSSAENS
-836 TVLAMR
+836 TALAMR
-842 LDKELE
+842 LEKELE
-848 EVSTKLK
+848 EISKKLR

>member
-1 MSKFGTSKKIITG
+1 M
-14 YILLAV
+14 LAV

-80 FNQSVA
+80 FNRSVA
-86 TSEQMAKQLK
+86 TSEQKAKQLK

-110 LVKLMHMKR
+110 LVELIHMKR
-119 ENTKRVAQLMAID
+119 ENTKRVAQLMAFD

-153 IHSKSYGQHGQRE
+153 IHSKLYGQHGQRE

-204 ADSTA
+204 TDSTA

-223 DIQNEEQKQNSR
+223 DIQNEEQKRNSR

-277 GHATQS
+277 GHAMQS

-288 VRIAVIGLVAILIA
+288 VRIAIIGLVAILIA

-399 SGKAERHD
+399 SGKVERHD
-407 VSFVPQQLAKN
+407 VSFVPQQLAKS
-418 CVDEFQPMAAEK
+418 CVEEFKPMAAEK
-430 GLDITLSTLTLN
+430 GLDITLGTLTPN

-467 YTDRGS
+467 YTDRGG

-509 TRLHNGQGKEGVGL
+509 TRLPNGQGKEGVGL

-559 EEKRQKK
+559 EEKKQKK
-566 DVEENVASVEPNRSS
+566 DVEENVASVETNRSS
-581 TEAKEATT
+581 TEAKE
-589 ENNDATHGA
+589 
-598 NNATNGANDATN
+598 
-610 GTNDATTEINILAVD
+610 ATTEINILAVD
-625 DDALQLELFKEMAQ
+625 DDALQLELFKEMAH

-698 AHDPSIMTS
+698 AHDLSIMTS
-707 LKKAGFDTC
+707 LKKAGFSTC

-735 QPLSVKAA
+735 LPLSVKAA

-757 EGDTEAEQEILTQVG
+757 EGDTEAEREILTQVG

-778 RQMLDQG
+778 RQMLEQG
-785 LKGNDEEQ
+785 LKHNDEEQ
-793 QRDSISRTAHKAM
+793 QRDSISRAAHKAM
-806 PLLTMLKPGQC
+806 PLLSMLKPGQC
-817 GWLQAIT
+817 SWLQAIT
-824 PEHIKDTPAEKI
+824 PEHIKDSSAENS
-836 TVLAMR
+836 TAQAMR
-842 LDKELE
+842 LEKELE
-848 EVSTKLK
+848 EISKKLR

>member
-1 MSKFGTSKKIITG
+1 M
-14 YILLAV
+14 LAV

-80 FNQSVA
+80 FNRSVA

-110 LVKLMHMKR
+110 LVELIHMKR
-119 ENTKRVAQLMAID
+119 ENTKRVAQLMAFD

-138 RDKVQALQSGRDSVV
+138 RNKVQALQSGRDSVV
-153 IHSKSYGQHGQRE
+153 IHSKLYGQHGQRE

-188 QHADTVGVT
+188 QHTDTVGVT

-266 REEKNALQKAL
+266 HEEKNALQKAL
-277 GHATQS
+277 GHAMQS

-288 VRIAVIGLVAILIA
+288 VRIAIIGLVAILIA

-311 DIKRERRDRQRIV
+311 DIKRERRDQQRIV
-324 EAKTETERIMA
+324 ETKAETERIMA

-407 VSFVPQQLAKN
+407 VSFVPQQLAKS
-418 CVDEFQPMAAEK
+418 CVEEFKPMAAEK
-430 GLDITLSTLTLN
+430 GLDITLGTLTPN

-467 YTDRGS
+467 YTDRGG

-509 TRLHNGQGKEGVGL
+509 TRLPNGQGKEGVGL

-531 VQMLGGTITVTSEEG
+531 IQMLGGTITVTSEEG

-559 EEKRQKK
+559 EEKKQKK
-566 DVEENVASVEPNRSS
+566 DVEENVASVETDRSS
-581 TEAKEATT
+581 TEAKKATT
-589 ENNDATHGA
+589 ENNC
-598 NNATNGANDATN
+598 ATNGANDATN
-610 GTNDATTEINILAVD
+610 GNNDATTEINILAVD

-707 LKKAGFDTC
+707 LKKAGFSTC

-735 QPLSVKAA
+735 LPLSVKTA

-757 EGDTEAEQEILTQVG
+757 EGDTEAEREILTQVG

-778 RQMLDQG
+778 RQMLEQG
-785 LKGNDEEQ
+785 LKSNGEEL
-793 QRDSISRTAHKAM
+793 QRDSISRAAHKAM

-824 PEHIKDTPAEKI
+824 PEHIKDTSAENS
-836 TVLAMR
+836 TALAMR
-842 LDKELE
+842 LEKELE
-848 EVSTKLK
+848 EISKKLR

>member
-1 MSKFGTSKKIITG
+1 M
-14 YILLAV
+14 LAV

-75 SEWPH
+75 SEWPR

-110 LVKLMHMKR
+110 LVELIHMKR

-302 ALLVAYILR
+302 ALLVTYILR

-430 GLDITLSTLTLN
+430 GLDITLGTLTPN

-494 RGMSQADCQRIFDAF
+494 RGMSHADCQRIFDAF
-509 TRLHNGQGKEGVGL
+509 TRLPNGQGKEGVGL

-531 VQMLGGTITVTSEEG
+531 VQMLGGTITVASEEG

-559 EEKRQKK
+559 EEKKQKK
-566 DVEENVASVEPNRSS
+566 DVEENVAYVETNRSS

-589 ENNDATHGA
+589 GNNG
-598 NNATNGANDATN
+598 
-610 GTNDATTEINILAVD
+610 ATTEINILAVD

-647 ISTTTSASEAIKLA
+647 ISTTTSASEAIMLA

-666 QIMFTDIEM
+666 RIMFTDIEM

-687 KNSDMSTVAMT
+687 KNSNMSIVAMT

-785 LKGNDEEQ
+785 LKSNDEEQ
-793 QRDSISRTAHKAM
+793 QRDSISRAAHKAM

-824 PEHIKDTPAEKI
+824 PEHIKDTSAEKI

>member
-75 SEWPH
+75 SEWPR

-110 LVKLMHMKR
+110 LVELIHMKR

-288 VRIAVIGLVAILIA
+288 VRIAIIGLVAILIA

-430 GLDITLSTLTLN
+430 GLDITLGTLTPN

-509 TRLHNGQGKEGVGL
+509 TRLPNGQGKEGVGL

-531 VQMLGGTITVTSEEG
+531 VQMLGGTITVASEEG

-559 EEKRQKK
+559 EEKKQKK
-566 DVEENVASVEPNRSS
+566 DVEENVAPVETNRSS
-581 TEAKEATT
+581 TEAKE
-589 ENNDATHGA
+589 
-598 NNATNGANDATN
+598 
-610 GTNDATTEINILAVD
+610 ATTEINILAVD

-661 EETKP
+661 EDTKP
-666 QIMFTDIEM
+666 RIMFTDIEM

-687 KNSDMSTVAMT
+687 KNSNMSIVAMT

-735 QPLSVKAA
+735 LPLSVTTT
-743 EQKASFFAPLTAFA
+743 EQKTSFFAPLTAFA

-785 LKGNDEEQ
+785 LKSNDKEQ
-793 QRDSISRTAHKAM
+793 QRDSISRAAHKAM

-824 PEHIKDTPAEKI
+824 PEHIKDSSAENS
-836 TVLAMR
+836 TALAMR
-842 LDKELE
+842 LEKELE
-848 EVSTKLK
+848 EISKKLR

>member
-80 FNQSVA
+80 FNRSVA
-86 TSEQMAKQLK
+86 TSEQKAKQLK

-110 LVKLMHMKR
+110 LVELIHMKR
-119 ENTKRVAQLMAID
+119 ENTKRVAQLMAFD

-138 RDKVQALQSGRDSVV
+138 RNKVQALQSGRDSVV
-153 IHSKSYGQHGQRE
+153 IHSKLYGQHGQRE

-204 ADSTA
+204 TDSTA

-223 DIQNEEQKQNSR
+223 DIQNEEQKRNSR

-288 VRIAVIGLVAILIA
+288 VRIAIIGLVAILIA

-407 VSFVPQQLAKN
+407 VSFVPQQLAKS
-418 CVDEFQPMAAEK
+418 CVDEFKPMAAEK
-430 GLDITLSTLTLN
+430 GLDITLGTLTPN

-467 YTDRGS
+467 YTDRGG

-509 TRLHNGQGKEGVGL
+509 TRLPNGQGKEGVGL

-559 EEKRQKK
+559 EEKKQKK
-566 DVEENVASVEPNRSS
+566 DVEENVASVETNRSS
-581 TEAKEATT
+581 KEAKE
-589 ENNDATHGA
+589 
-598 NNATNGANDATN
+598 
-610 GTNDATTEINILAVD
+610 ATTEINILAVD

-675 PEMSGKDMLKHV
+675 PEMSGKDMIKHV

-707 LKKAGFDTC
+707 LKKAGFSTC

-735 QPLSVKAA
+735 LPLSVKAA

-757 EGDTEAEQEILTQVG
+757 EGDTEAEREILTQVG

-778 RQMLDQG
+778 RQMLEQG
-785 LKGNDEEQ
+785 LKHNDEEL
-793 QRDSISRTAHKAM
+793 QRDSISRAAHKAM

-824 PEHIKDTPAEKI
+824 PEHIKDSSAENS
-836 TVLAMR
+836 TALAMR
-842 LDKELE
+842 LEKELE
-848 EVSTKLK
+848 EISKKLR

>member
-40 NASEQLLKRR
+40 DASEQLLKRR

-80 FNQSVA
+80 FNRSVA

-110 LVKLMHMKR
+110 LVELIHMKR
-119 ENTKRVAQLMAID
+119 ENTKRVAQLMAFD

-138 RDKVQALQSGRDSVV
+138 RNKVQALQSGRDSVV
-153 IHSKSYGQHGQRE
+153 IHSKLYGQHGQRE

-223 DIQNEEQKQNSR
+223 DIQNEEQRQNSR

-277 GHATQS
+277 GHAMQS

-288 VRIAVIGLVAILIA
+288 VRIAIIGLVAILIA

-407 VSFVPQQLAKN
+407 VSFVPQQLAKS
-418 CVDEFQPMAAEK
+418 CVEEFKPMAAEK
-430 GLDITLSTLTLN
+430 GLDITLGTLTPN

-467 YTDRGS
+467 YTDRGG

-509 TRLHNGQGKEGVGL
+509 TRLPNGQGKEGVGL

-559 EEKRQKK
+559 EEKKQKK
-566 DVEENVASVEPNRSS
+566 DVEENVASVETNRSS
-581 TEAKEATT
+581 TEAKKTTT
-589 ENNDATHGA
+589 EKND
-598 NNATNGANDATN
+598 ATNGANDATN
-610 GTNDATTEINILAVD
+610 GNNDATTEINILSVD

-647 ISTTTSASEAIKLA
+647 INTTTSASEAIKLA
-661 EETKP
+661 EKTKP

-675 PEMSGKDMLKHV
+675 PEMSGKDMIKHV

-707 LKKAGFDTC
+707 LKKAGFSTC

-735 QPLSVKAA
+735 LPLSVKAA

-778 RQMLDQG
+778 RQMLEQG
-785 LKGNDEEQ
+785 LKSNGEEL
-793 QRDSISRTAHKAM
+793 QRDSISRAAHKAM

-824 PEHIKDTPAEKI
+824 PEHIKDSSAENS
-836 TVLAMR
+836 TALAMR
-842 LDKELE
+842 LEKELE
-848 EVSTKLK
+848 EISKKLR

>member
-1 MSKFGTSKKIITG
+1 M
-14 YILLAV
+14 LAV
-20 VIAIATWQVYDNS
+20 VIAIATWQIYDNS

-80 FNQSVA
+80 FNRSVA

-110 LVKLMHMKR
+110 LVELIHMKR
-119 ENTKRVAQLMAID
+119 ENTKRVAQLMAFD

-138 RDKVQALQSGRDSVV
+138 RNKVQALQSGRDSVV
-153 IHSKSYGQHGQRE
+153 IHSKLYGQHGQRE

-223 DIQNEEQKQNSR
+223 DIQNEEQRQNSR

-277 GHATQS
+277 GHAMQS

-288 VRIAVIGLVAILIA
+288 VRIAIIGLVAILIA

-407 VSFVPQQLAKN
+407 VSFVPQQLAKS
-418 CVDEFQPMAAEK
+418 CVEEFKPMAAEK
-430 GLDITLSTLTLN
+430 GLDITLGTLTPN

-467 YTDRGS
+467 YTDRGG

-509 TRLHNGQGKEGVGL
+509 TRLPNGQGKEGVGL

-559 EEKRQKK
+559 EEKKQKK
-566 DVEENVASVEPNRSS
+566 DVEENVASVETNRSS
-581 TEAKEATT
+581 TEAKE
-589 ENNDATHGA
+589 
-598 NNATNGANDATN
+598 
-610 GTNDATTEINILAVD
+610 ATTEINILAVD

-707 LKKAGFDTC
+707 LKKAGFSTC

-735 QPLSVKAA
+735 LPLSVKAA

-757 EGDTEAEQEILTQVG
+757 EGDTEAEREILTQVG

-778 RQMLDQG
+778 RQMLEQG
-785 LKGNDEEQ
+785 LKHNGEELQ
-793 QRDSISRTAHKAM
+793 HDSISRAAHKAM
-806 PLLTMLKPGQC
+806 PLLTMLRPGQC
-817 GWLQAIT
+817 GWLQTIT
-824 PEHIKDTPAEKI
+824 PEHIKDSSVENSTA
-836 TVLAMR
+836 LAMR
-842 LDKELE
+842 LEKELE
-848 EVSTKLK
+848 EISKKLR

>member
-75 SEWPH
+75 SEWPR

-110 LVKLMHMKR
+110 LVELMHMKR

-277 GHATQS
+277 GHAMQS

-430 GLDITLSTLTLN
+430 GLDITLGTLTPN

-467 YTDRGS
+467 YTDQGS

-509 TRLHNGQGKEGVGL
+509 TRLPNGQGKEGVGL

-559 EEKRQKK
+559 EEKKQKK
-566 DVEENVASVEPNRSS
+566 DVEENVASVETNRPS
-581 TEAKEATT
+581 TEAKE
-589 ENNDATHGA
+589 
-598 NNATNGANDATN
+598 
-610 GTNDATTEINILAVD
+610 ATTEINILAVD

-647 ISTTTSASEAIKLA
+647 INTTTSASEAIKLA
-661 EETKP
+661 GKTKP

-707 LKKAGFDTC
+707 LKKAGFSTC

-735 QPLSVKAA
+735 LPLSVKAA

-757 EGDTEAEQEILTQVG
+757 EGDTEAEREILTQVG

-778 RQMLDQG
+778 RQMLEQG
-785 LKGNDEEQ
+785 LKHNDEEQ
-793 QRDSISRTAHKAM
+793 QRDSISRAAHKAM

-824 PEHIKDTPAEKI
+824 PEHIKDSSAENS
-836 TVLAMR
+836 TALAMR
-842 LDKELE
+842 LEKELE
-848 EVSTKLK
+848 EISKKLR

>member
-1 MSKFGTSKKIITG
+1 M
-14 YILLAV
+14 LAV

-80 FNQSVA
+80 FNRSVA
-86 TSEQMAKQLK
+86 TSEQKAKQLK

-110 LVKLMHMKR
+110 LVELIHMKR
-119 ENTKRVAQLMAID
+119 ENTKRVAQLMAFD

-153 IHSKSYGQHGQRE
+153 IHSKLYGQHGQRE

-197 NILHDTK
+197 NILHDTR

-277 GHATQS
+277 GHAMQS

-288 VRIAVIGLVAILIA
+288 VRIAIIGLVAILIA

-324 EAKTETERIMA
+324 EAKAETERIMA

-418 CVDEFQPMAAEK
+418 CVEEFQPMAAEK
-430 GLDITLSTLTLN
+430 GLDITLGTLTPN

-467 YTDRGS
+467 YTDRGG

-509 TRLHNGQGKEGVGL
+509 TRLPNGQGKEGVGL

-559 EEKRQKK
+559 EEKKQKK
-566 DVEENVASVEPNRSS
+566 DVEEDVASVETDRSS
-581 TEAKEATT
+581 TEAKKATT
-589 ENNDATHGA
+589 ENNDAT
-598 NNATNGANDATN
+598 NGN
-610 GTNDATTEINILAVD
+610 NDATTEINILAVD

-707 LKKAGFDTC
+707 LKKAGFSTC

-735 QPLSVKAA
+735 LPLSVKAA

-757 EGDTEAEQEILTQVG
+757 EGDTEAEREILTQVG

-778 RQMLDQG
+778 RQMLEQG
-785 LKGNDEEQ
+785 LKHNGEEL
-793 QRDSISRTAHKAM
+793 QRDSISRAAHKAM

-824 PEHIKDTPAEKI
+824 PEHIKDSSAENS
-836 TVLAMR
+836 TALAMR
-842 LDKELE
+842 LEKELE
-848 EVSTKLK
+848 EISKKLR

>member
-33 RLFVALN
+33 RLFVTLN

-80 FNQSVA
+80 FNRSVA

-110 LVKLMHMKR
+110 LVELIHMKR
-119 ENTKRVAQLMAID
+119 ENTKRVAQLMAFD

-153 IHSKSYGQHGQRE
+153 IHSKLYGQHGQRE

-188 QHADTVGVT
+188 QHTDTVGVT

-223 DIQNEEQKQNSR
+223 DIQNEEQRQNSR

-277 GHATQS
+277 GHAMQS

-288 VRIAVIGLVAILIA
+288 VRIAIIGLVAILIA

-311 DIKRERRDRQRIV
+311 DIKRERRDRQHIV

-364 QVSRPKALAYID
+364 QVSRPKPLAYID

-407 VSFVPQQLAKN
+407 VSFVPQQLAKS
-418 CVDEFQPMAAEK
+418 CVEEFKPMAAEK
-430 GLDITLSTLTLN
+430 GLDITLGTLTTN

-467 YTDRGS
+467 YTDRGG

-509 TRLHNGQGKEGVGL
+509 TRLPNGQGKEGVGL

-559 EEKRQKK
+559 EEKKQKK
-566 DVEENVASVEPNRSS
+566 DVEENVASVETNRSS
-581 TEAKEATT
+581 TEAKE
-589 ENNDATHGA
+589 
-598 NNATNGANDATN
+598 
-610 GTNDATTEINILAVD
+610 ATTEINILAVD

-707 LKKAGFDTC
+707 LKKAGFSTC

-735 QPLSVKAA
+735 LPLSVKAA

-778 RQMLDQG
+778 RQMLEQG
-785 LKGNDEEQ
+785 LKSNGEEL
-793 QRDSISRTAHKAM
+793 QRDSISRAAHKAM

-824 PEHIKDTPAEKI
+824 PEHIKDTSAENS
-836 TVLAMR
+836 TALAMR
-842 LDKELE
+842 LEKELE
-848 EVSTKLK
+848 EISKKLR

>member
-1 MSKFGTSKKIITG
+1 M
-14 YILLAV
+14 LAV

-40 NASEQLLKRR
+40 DASEQLLKRR

-80 FNQSVA
+80 FNRSVA

-110 LVKLMHMKR
+110 LVELIHMKR
-119 ENTKRVAQLMAID
+119 ENTKRVAQLMAFD

-138 RDKVQALQSGRDSVV
+138 RNKVQALQSGRDSVV
-153 IHSKSYGQHGQRE
+153 IHSKLYGQHGQRE

-188 QHADTVGVT
+188 QHTDTVGVT

-243 LNRLQRVSLQLSQRT
+243 LNRLQRGSLQLSQRT

-277 GHATQS
+277 GHAMQS

-288 VRIAVIGLVAILIA
+288 VRIAIIGLVAILIA

-407 VSFVPQQLAKN
+407 VSFVPQQLAKS
-418 CVDEFQPMAAEK
+418 CVEEFKPMAAEK
-430 GLDITLSTLTLN
+430 GLDITLGTLTPN

-467 YTDRGS
+467 YTDRGG

-509 TRLHNGQGKEGVGL
+509 TRLPNGQGKEGVGL

-559 EEKRQKK
+559 EEKKQKK
-566 DVEENVASVEPNRSS
+566 DVEENVASVETNRFS
-581 TEAKEATT
+581 TEAKKTTT
-589 ENNDATHGA
+589 EKND
-598 NNATNGANDATN
+598 ATNGANDATN
-610 GTNDATTEINILAVD
+610 GNNDATTEINILAVD

-707 LKKAGFDTC
+707 LKKAGFSTC

-735 QPLSVKAA
+735 LPLSVKAA

-757 EGDTEAEQEILTQVG
+757 EGDTEAEREILTQVG

-778 RQMLDQG
+778 RQMLEQG
-785 LKGNDEEQ
+785 LKSNGEEL
-793 QRDSISRTAHKAM
+793 QRDSISRAAHKAM
-806 PLLTMLKPGQC
+806 PLLTMLKPRQC

-824 PEHIKDTPAEKI
+824 PEHIKDSSAENS
-836 TVLAMR
+836 TALAMR
-842 LDKELE
+842 LEKELE
-848 EVSTKLK
+848 EISKKLR

>member
-33 RLFVALN
+33 RLFVTLN

-80 FNQSVA
+80 FNRSVA

-110 LVKLMHMKR
+110 LVELIHMKR
-119 ENTKRVAQLMAID
+119 ENTKRVAQLMAFD

-153 IHSKSYGQHGQRE
+153 IHSKLYGQHGQRE

-209 QRINIADSVANILT
+209 QRINIADSVANILN

-288 VRIAVIGLVAILIA
+288 VRIAIIGLVAILIA

-418 CVDEFQPMAAEK
+418 CVEEFKPMAAEK
-430 GLDITLSTLTLN
+430 GLDITLGTLTPN

-467 YTDRGS
+467 YTDWGG
-473 VKVEIRIS
+473 VKMEIRIS

-494 RGMSQADCQRIFDAF
+494 RGMSQADCQRIFNAF
-509 TRLHNGQGKEGVGL
+509 TRLPNGQGKEGVGL

-559 EEKRQKK
+559 EEKKQKK
-566 DVEENVASVEPNRSS
+566 DVEENVASVETNRSS
-581 TEAKEATT
+581 TEAKE
-589 ENNDATHGA
+589 
-598 NNATNGANDATN
+598 
-610 GTNDATTEINILAVD
+610 ATTEINILAVD

-675 PEMSGKDMLKHV
+675 PEMSGKDMIKHV

-707 LKKAGFDTC
+707 LKKAGFSTC

-735 QPLSVKAA
+735 LPLSVKAA

-778 RQMLDQG
+778 RQMLDKG
-785 LKGNDEEQ
+785 LKSNDEEQ
-793 QRDSISRTAHKAM
+793 QRDSISRAAHKAM

-824 PEHIKDTPAEKI
+824 PEHIKDTSAEKI

>member
-80 FNQSVA
+80 FNRSVA

-110 LVKLMHMKR
+110 LVELIHMKR
-119 ENTKRVAQLMAID
+119 ENTKRVAQLMAFD

-138 RDKVQALQSGRDSVV
+138 RNKVQALQSGRDSVV
-153 IHSKSYGQHGQRE
+153 IHSKLYGQHGQRE

-188 QHADTVGVT
+188 QHTDTVGVT
-197 NILHDTK
+197 NILHDTR

-288 VRIAVIGLVAILIA
+288 VRIAIIGLVTILIA

-407 VSFVPQQLAKN
+407 VSFVPQQLAKS
-418 CVDEFQPMAAEK
+418 CVEEFKPMAAEK
-430 GLDITLSTLTLN
+430 GLDITLGTLTPN

-467 YTDRGS
+467 YTDRGG

-509 TRLHNGQGKEGVGL
+509 TRLPNGQGKEGVGL

-559 EEKRQKK
+559 EEKKQKK
-566 DVEENVASVEPNRSS
+566 DVEENVASVETNRSS
-581 TEAKEATT
+581 TEAKKAIT
-589 ENNDATHGA
+589 ENND
-598 NNATNGANDATN
+598 ATNGANDATN
-610 GTNDATTEINILAVD
+610 GNNDATTEINILAVD

-675 PEMSGKDMLKHV
+675 PEMSGKDMIKHV

-707 LKKAGFDTC
+707 LKKAGFSTC

-735 QPLSVKAA
+735 LPLSVKAA

-757 EGDTEAEQEILTQVG
+757 EGDTEAEREILTQVG

-778 RQMLDQG
+778 RQMLEQG
-785 LKGNDEEQ
+785 LKSNGEEL
-793 QRDSISRTAHKAM
+793 QRDSISRAAHKAM

-824 PEHIKDTPAEKI
+824 PEHIKDTSAENS
-836 TVLAMR
+836 TALAMR
-842 LDKELE
+842 LEKELE
-848 EVSTKLK
+848 EISKKLR

>member
-80 FNQSVA
+80 FNRSVA

-110 LVKLMHMKR
+110 LVELIHMKR
-119 ENTKRVAQLMAID
+119 ENTKRVAQLMAFD

-153 IHSKSYGQHGQRE
+153 IHSKLYGQHGQRE

-277 GHATQS
+277 GHAMQS

-288 VRIAVIGLVAILIA
+288 VRIAIIGLVAILIA

-407 VSFVPQQLAKN
+407 VSFVPQQLAKS
-418 CVDEFQPMAAEK
+418 CVEEFKPMAAEK
-430 GLDITLSTLTLN
+430 GLDITLGTLTPN

-467 YTDRGS
+467 YTDRGG

-509 TRLHNGQGKEGVGL
+509 TRLPNGQGKEGVGL

-559 EEKRQKK
+559 EEKKQKK
-566 DVEENVASVEPNRSS
+566 DVEENVASVETNRSS
-581 TEAKEATT
+581 TEAKEATIEAKEATTEAKEATT
-589 ENNDATHGA
+589 EN
-598 NNATNGANDATN
+598 
-610 GTNDATTEINILAVD
+610 NDATTEINILAVD

-675 PEMSGKDMLKHV
+675 PEMSGKDMIKHV

-707 LKKAGFDTC
+707 LKKAGFSTC

-735 QPLSVKAA
+735 LPLSVKAA

-778 RQMLDQG
+778 RQMLEQG
-785 LKGNDEEQ
+785 LKSNGEEL
-793 QRDSISRTAHKAM
+793 QRDSISRAAHKAM

-824 PEHIKDTPAEKI
+824 PEHIKDTSAENS
-836 TVLAMR
+836 TALAMR
-842 LDKELE
+842 LENELE
-848 EVSTKLK
+848 EISKKLR

>member
-80 FNQSVA
+80 FNRSVA
-86 TSEQMAKQLK
+86 TSEQKAKQLK

-110 LVKLMHMKR
+110 LVELIHMKR
-119 ENTKRVAQLMAID
+119 ENTKRVAQLMAFD

-138 RDKVQALQSGRDSVV
+138 RNKVQALQSGRDSVV
-153 IHSKSYGQHGQRE
+153 IHSKLYGQHGQRE

-204 ADSTA
+204 TDSTA

-223 DIQNEEQKQNSR
+223 DIQNEEQKRNSR

-277 GHATQS
+277 GHAMQS

-288 VRIAVIGLVAILIA
+288 VRIAIIGLVAILIA

-407 VSFVPQQLAKN
+407 VSFVPQQLAKS
-418 CVDEFQPMAAEK
+418 CVEEFKPMAAEK
-430 GLDITLSTLTLN
+430 GLDITLGTLTPN

-467 YTDRGS
+467 YTDRGG

-509 TRLHNGQGKEGVGL
+509 TRLPNGQDKEGVGL

-559 EEKRQKK
+559 EEKKQKK
-566 DVEENVASVEPNRSS
+566 DVEENVASVETNRSS

-589 ENNDATHGA
+589 ENNC
-598 NNATNGANDATN
+598 ATNGANDATN
-610 GTNDATTEINILAVD
+610 GNNDATTEINILAVD

-707 LKKAGFDTC
+707 LKKAGFSTC

-735 QPLSVKAA
+735 LPLSVKAA

-757 EGDTEAEQEILTQVG
+757 EGDTEAEREILTQVG

-778 RQMLDQG
+778 RQMLEQG
-785 LKGNDEEQ
+785 LKHNGEELQ
-793 QRDSISRTAHKAM
+793 HDSISRAAHKAM

-824 PEHIKDTPAEKI
+824 PEHIKDSSAENS
-836 TVLAMR
+836 TALAMR
-842 LDKELE
+842 LEKELE
-848 EVSTKLK
+848 EISKKLR